1 MKKEEKKTIN
11 LFDSDHIDWLKD
23 KLSFIQKNQ
32 FADTLYDRENPLRV
46 TKAELDFICDED
58 KKSQRFF
65 MDYHLE
71 EYHSK
76 SKTYTFR
83 WVRDPYLTDAQ
94 VKRYLSYYFSK
105 KCKDKISNLRITS
118 EKLLEQEVIRFR
130 YDTNE
135 DVKITL
141 REYWFDERYKPWTQ
155 EENFSYKDNFFE
167 SKEMYDLLV
176 SFYKFGFVVI
186 SEVPTQN
193 NFIVKFANSIGSV
206 RRTNFGEYFDV
217 KSKPDPNDLAYT
229 SLHLAPHT
237 DNPYR
242 NPVPCIQLLH
252 CIENEVS
259 GGFSTLVDGYTVT
272 EDLKNENP
280 DFYKILT
287 EVKVK
292 FKFIDK
298 EVVLEDWSELIKLN
312 DDKTFKQVRFSP
324 RLDYVPMLDKD
335 KLDLY
340 YKARKKLSEMYNSDK
355 YRVEFKLAPKDL
367 LMMDNHRLL
376 HGRTA
381 YETKEGKRFLQGC
394 YIDYDSTEGKLRHLK
409 RKFNL

>member
-1 MKKEEKKTIN
+1 MKIELDKNKVFFNNGSLKKEIHPFWLRERVDGEEFLDKGTQQR
-11 LFDSDHIDWLKD
+11 LFDPTSLNSDISIKD
-23 KLSFIQKNQ
+23 ANIANNFLEINFNDGVNSKLNIEKL
-32 FADTLYDRENPLRV
+32 T
-46 TKAELDFICDED
+46 LDFFNED
-58 KKSQRFF
+58 TVIKS
-65 MDYHLE
+65 
-71 EYHSK
+71 
-76 SKTYTFR
+76 
-83 WVRDPYLTDAQ
+83 
-94 VKRYLSYYFSK
+94 
-105 KCKDKISNLRITS
+105 I
-118 EKLLEQEVIRFR
+118 EKLKW
-130 YDTNE
+130 NS
-135 DVKITL
+135 TL
-141 REYWFDERYKPWTQ
+141 SNIKNFTYK
-155 EENFSYKDNFFE
+155 ENFFD
-167 SKEMYDLLV
+167 SKEMYDLLID
-176 SFYKFGFVVI
+176 FYKYGFVVI
-186 SEVPTQN
+186 SNVPTHD
-193 NFIVKFANSIGSV
+193 NFIVNFANSIGSV

-259 GGFSTLVDGYTVT
+259 GGFSTIVDGYTVT

-312 DDKTFKQVRFSP
+312 ENKIFKQVRFSP

-340 YKARKKLSEMYNSDK
+340 YKARKRLSEMYNSDK